1 MADHAASATTHV
13 ASATTGH
20 GHGDVRRRDF
30 IHVASG
36 AFAVGGAAIGI
47 WPFVSQMGASA
58 DVKAMSSIEVDI
70 SKIPEGSGIVV
81 KYLGNPMFIRHRT
94 KAQVAS
100 LAQFDS
106 KPANVEG
113 LRDPQTD
120 STRVKQ
126 GKEQWL
132 IVSGSCTHLGCIP
145 MGNKPTDN
153 GGEFGGYFCPCHG
166 SHYDVSGRIRK
177 GPAPKNLEVPE
188 YAFLSDTKIK
198 IG

>member
-1 MADHAASATTHV
+1 MANHTANTTAAP
-13 ASATTGH
+13 H
-20 GHGDVRRRDF
+20 GANGAHGEVRRRDF

-36 AFAVGGAAIGI
+36 AFLAGGAAIGI
-47 WPFVSQMGASA
+47 IPFVRQMGASA
-58 DVKAMSSIEVDI
+58 DVRAMSSIEVDI
-70 SKIPEGSGIVV
+70 GKIPEGSGIVV

-94 KAQVAS
+94 KEQIAS
-100 LAQFDS
+100 IRKFDS
-106 KPANVEG
+106 SAANVAG

-120 STRVKQ
+120 AERVQK

-132 IVSGSCTHLGCIP
+132 ISSGSCTHLGCIP

-166 SHYDVSGRIRK
+166 SHYDISGRVRK
-177 GPAPKNLEVPE
+177 GPAPKNLPVPK
-188 YAFLSDTKIK
+188 YAFLTDTKVK

>member
-1 MADHAASATTHV
+1 MADHATSTANGS
-13 ASATTGH
+13 TGH

-36 AFAVGGAAIGI
+36 TFIVGGAAIGL
-47 WPFVSQMGASA
+47 WPFVRQMGASA
-58 DVKAMSSIEVDI
+58 DVRAMSSIEVDI
-70 SKIPEGSGIVV
+70 GKIPEGSGIVV

-94 KAQVAS
+94 KAQVAG
-100 LAQFDS
+100 LAAFDA
-106 KPANVEG
+106 KPANVAG

-120 STRVKQ
+120 AERVQK

-132 IVSGSCTHLGCIP
+132 ITSGSCTHLGCIP

-153 GGEFGGYFCPCHG
+153 GGDFGGYFCPCHG

-177 GPAPKNLEVPE
+177 GPAPKNLPVPE
-188 YAFLSDTKIK
+188 YAFLTDTKVK

>member
-1 MADHAASATTHV
+1 MAHDTTTPASH
-13 ASATTGH
+13 TTGH
-20 GHGDVRRRDF
+20 GAGHGEDVRRRDF
-30 IHVASG
+30 IHIATG
-36 AFAVGGAAIGI
+36 TFAVGGAAVGL
-47 WPFVSQMGASA
+47 WPFISQMGASA

-70 SKIPEGSGIVV
+70 SKIPEGAGIVV

-94 KAQVAS
+94 KAQIAEAAKVKIA
-100 LAQFDS
+100 D
-106 KPANVEG
+106 

-120 STRVKQ
+120 AERVKP

-132 IVSGSCTHLGCIP
+132 VVNGSCTHLGCIP
-145 MGNKPTDN
+145 QGNKPTDD
-153 GGEFGGYFCPCHG
+153 GGQFGGYFCPCHG
-166 SHYDVSGRIRK
+166 SHYDISGRIRK